1 MINQLKRLEENE
13 RTYCALAFGYAD
25 TEDGLP
31 VRAHIEKAGNKV
43 TNI

>member
-13 RTYCALAFGYAD
+13 HTYNALAFGYAN
-25 TEDGLP
+25 TEYGLP
-31 VRAHIEKAGNKV
+31 VRVHIEKAVHKV